1 MSDEEQNNKQSTTE
15 QSPDERM
22 VLIHGFSR
30 NETIAI
36 MRAAK
41 SVSADPQGIAF
52 TTSTPS
58 NLDWKLRDLIVE
70 VREEHEYMRK
80 NPPQA
85 AKPGESGE
93 SKQSGR
99 SDESNQSDMS
109 GAAGEE

>member
-1 MSDEEQNNKQSTTE
+1 MSNDTQ
-15 QSPDERM
+15 DERV

-30 NETIAI
+30 EETIAI

-58 NLDWKLRDLIVE
+58 NLDWKLRDLIIE

-80 NPPQA
+80 NPP
-85 AKPGESGE
+85 KPNG
-93 SKQSGR
+93 
-99 SDESNQSDMS
+99 
-109 GAAGEE
+109 GAE

>member
-1 MSDEEQNNKQSTTE
+1 MSNETQ
-15 QSPDERM
+15 DERV

-30 NETIAI
+30 EETIAI

-70 VREEHEYMRK
+70 VREEHEYMRQ
-80 NPPQA
+80 NPPQPNQG
-85 AKPGESGE
+85 PGP
-93 SKQSGR
+93 
-99 SDESNQSDMS
+99 DD
-109 GAAGEE
+109 GAE